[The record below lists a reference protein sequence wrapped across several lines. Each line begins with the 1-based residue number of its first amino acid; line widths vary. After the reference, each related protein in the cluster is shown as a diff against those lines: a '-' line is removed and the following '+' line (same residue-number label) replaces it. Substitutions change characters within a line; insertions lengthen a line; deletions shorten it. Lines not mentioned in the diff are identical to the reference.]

1 MKALESLLV
10 AFSPA
15 AAFSPSV
22 LGARGAVRHPARR
35 ASHPVVMQARNGLES
50 ALSRRSQLKSAL
62 FVSAL
67 AGMLTFS
74 PPEAVALPGA
84 PPTFTLNVK
93 EYAETECPEELAQ
106 GRAGGSLGAG
116 ANGAGIAQKCVKVTA
131 AANNPENR
139 ELIDVAVFGRVFNDQ
154 DGMSV
159 LGNGQDG
166 KNDAGQFSVIPKV
179 PPGKSDLSFIFVSQQ
194 SDDCRN
200 RSGYKCPIEG
210 TKPLVPLRFEKVK
223 AIAYPKTGAKQFK
236 LYDECEQNP
245 FGEGCD
251 N

>member
-15 AAFSPSV
+15 AAFSPSI
-22 LGARGAVRHPARR
+22 LGARAAVRHPAGG
-35 ASHPVVMQARNGLES
+35 ASHPVVMQARNGFER
-50 ALSRRSQLKSAL
+50 ALTRRSQLKSAL

-67 AGMLTFS
+67 AGMMTLA
-74 PPEAVALPGA
+74 PPEALAIPGS
-84 PPTFTLNVK
+84 PPTFSLNIK
-93 EYAETECPEELAQ
+93 SYAETECPEELAQ

-116 ANGAGIAQKCVKVTA
+116 ANGAGIAQKCVTVKATG
-131 AANNPENR
+131 NNPEDKK
-139 ELIDVAVFGRVFNDQ
+139 LIDVAVFGRVFNDN

-166 KNDAGQFSVIPKV
+166 KNDAGQFSIIPEV
-179 PPGKSDLSFIFVSQQ
+179 GPGKTEIAFTFVSQQ
-194 SDDCRN
+194 SDPCRN
-200 RSGYKCPIEG
+200 KSGYKCPLEG
-210 TKPLVPLRFEKVK
+210 TQPLVPLRFEKVK
-223 AIAYPKTGAKQFK
+223 AIGYPQTGAKQFK
-236 LYDECEQNP
+236 LYNECEQNP